1 VLDPWRK
8 GGRLTWATVPEDT
21 AYHWVARNEVVARKL
36 ERAHGQIVTLTADQ
50 RLLMG
55 GVEFVPE

>member
-8 GGRLTWATVPEDT
+8 GGRLTWAPVRADGDYNWE
-21 AYHWVARNEVVARKL
+21 ARNEVVARKL